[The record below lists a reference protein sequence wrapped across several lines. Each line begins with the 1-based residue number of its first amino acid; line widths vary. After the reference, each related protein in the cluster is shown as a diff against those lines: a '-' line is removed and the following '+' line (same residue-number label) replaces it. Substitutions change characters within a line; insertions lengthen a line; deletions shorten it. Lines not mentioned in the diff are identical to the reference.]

1 MHISDFES
9 DIRDY
14 LICSGLNPD
23 DFDIE
28 GAAIRLFSRYSVDRI
43 CEIPYDEF
51 IENVEDFKKPT
62 HREETEE
69 ERTASDISM
78 TLRKFADAIDGYA
91 KAKVHSFTPYSMS
104 LLDMD
109 SDIACF
115 QYLDEN
121 GFVKGG
127 FTTDWWR
134 NIADRIDRETIELP
148 KDADGVPINI
158 GDTVYDRDG
167 HEYSVDHIVMYGS
180 SRSKVFARGNGID
193 SSFDPSWF
201 IHDRNRRWRIHQSAF
216 ESKEEEFKQRIYK
229 LEEKEEELRQ
239 RIKEELRQ
247 RISMLEEKDGAENA

>member
-1 MHISDFES
+1 MMHISDFKSAIPE
-9 DIRDY
+9 Y

-43 CEIPYDEF
+43 FEIPYDEF
-51 IENVEDFKKPT
+51 IENVEDFKKSP
-62 HREETEE
+62 RSEETKEE
-69 ERTASDISM
+69 QTASDISM
-78 TLRKFADAIDGYA
+78 SLRKFADAIDGYA

-104 LLDMD
+104 LLDLN

-121 GFVKGG
+121 GFVKGS

-180 SRSKVFARGNGID
+180 GRSKVFARGNGID

-201 IHDRNRRWRIHQSAF
+201 IHDRSRCWRIHLSTSERDA
-216 ESKEEEFKQRIYK
+216 EEFKQRICK

-239 RIKEELRQ
+239 RISRFEKKEDKR
-247 RISMLEEKDGAENA
+247 